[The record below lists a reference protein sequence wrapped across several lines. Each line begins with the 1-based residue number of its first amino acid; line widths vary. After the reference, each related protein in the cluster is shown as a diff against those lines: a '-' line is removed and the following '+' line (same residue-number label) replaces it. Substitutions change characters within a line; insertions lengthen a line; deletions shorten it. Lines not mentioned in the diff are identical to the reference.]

1 MVEGGDTLYR
11 IGSLMSHYPGVDVV
25 QEPVRI
31 RHLGYLLVIGAIQLL
46 EFLLAVLERLRVEP
60 FIHTLFCDSH
70 HFIQCPPSEPEGS
83 PPYSGSEG
91 EFVDLLFP
99 IHLLV
104 LSLAREGLT
113 EDSQDVDVVV
123 LVDAQ
128 PRHILLQVRAQMG
141 KP

>member
-1 MVEGGDTLYR
+1 
-11 IGSLMSHYPGVDVV
+11 MSHYPGVDVV

-31 RHLGYLLVIGAIQLL
+31 RHLGHLFAVGAIQLL
-46 EFLLAVLERLRVEP
+46 EFLLAVLVRLRVDP
-60 FIHTLFCDSH
+60 FIHILFCDSH
-70 HFIQCPPSEPEGS
+70 HLIQGSPSEPEGS
-83 PPYSGSEG
+83 SSYSGSEG

-99 IHLLV
+99 IHLPV
-104 LSLAREGLT
+104 LSPAREGLG

>member
-1 MVEGGDTLYR
+1 
-11 IGSLMSHYPGVDVV
+11 MSHHSGVDVV
-25 QEPVRI
+25 QEPVRV
-31 RHLGYLLVIGAIQLL
+31 RHLGYLLVVGAIQLL
-46 EFLLAVLERLRVEP
+46 EFFLAVLERLRVDP
-60 FIHTLFCDSH
+60 FIHILFCDSH
-70 HFIQCPPSEPEGS
+70 HLIQGSPSEPEGP

-104 LSLAREGLT
+104 LSLASEGLG

-128 PRHILLQVRAQMG
+128 PRHTSPSKGADG
-141 KP
+141 KTLVHQFCPDR